1 MNIFIKLE
9 QSFNVCDQS
18 QFIILQYYY
27 HPTVVHIIEIS
38 KIQLSGTTNTLS
50 RKRLFNKKKKKKKS
64 DFKYNE
70 IKKNSFH
77 DSEIKIC
84 ESITRGAIFLIR
96 NDIEPRQGVI
106 NLIPGTFSRM
116 PKRLEKLCDDD
127 GCEEERGWV
136 G

>member
-38 KIQLSGTTNTLS
+38 KIQLSGTPTPYRGNDFLV
-50 RKRLFNKKKKKKKS
+50 KKKKKS